1 MTAPK
6 PSPLVLA
13 LGAAEAR
20 NAPGS
25 LPELKATL
33 TNRAPRPVTVCAY
46 MLGPRLLSTLT
57 AETADGQEYEL
68 FPFRPGRWVPVKPTD
83 FKSIPP
89 GKSFSVKLPLAESHV
104 WAFVR
109 SGQQP
114 PIVHAGFAL
123 KGFAAGEVTFR
134 VRLSDEMALYVGESG
149 VYDRRWE
156 WKKVPDELPGCPSP
170 VPAVFRRQLKAKGA
184 VRFG

>member
-6 PSPLVLA
+6 PSPLLFA
-13 LGAAEAR
+13 LSAPEAR
-20 NAPGS
+20 HPAGS

-33 TNRAPRPVTVCAY
+33 TNRAPRPVTICAY
-46 MLGPRLLSTLT
+46 LLGPRLLSTMT

-89 GKSFSVKLPLAESHV
+89 GKSFAVKLPLQESHV

-114 PIVHAGFAL
+114 PIVHTGHAL
-123 KGFAAGEVTFR
+123 KGFGPGEVTFR
-134 VRLSDEMALYVGESG
+134 TRLSDEMALYVGESG
-149 VYDRRWE
+149 LYDRKWD
-156 WKKVPDELPGCPSP
+156 WKRIPDELPGCPNP
-170 VPAVFRRQLKAKGA
+170 VPAVFRRQLKAKA
-184 VRFG
+184 VVHFG